1 MQVPARRRRGRGFD
15 EGGRFL
21 VQGVVG
27 KLRPRA
33 GRALVGA
40 AVFTLCIALPVSCTR
55 QRAPAAVKPA
65 RTAAAKPAQAGS
77 PAALQQAPPA
87 AAAPA
92 QPAVTPARPLPA
104 ASASGTAALLLLGS
118 ATRILPEDFLIGP
131 LADTNGGTDDE
142 KAALA
147 AAAALLGSVAAGAP
161 DGSQVTADSREAVL
175 DLLGTAARAGGS
187 PLAFRLG
194 GAVVLPSG
202 EISANV
208 RLLRGQGSAE
218 GELYLRREGSRWL
231 VSDVQVNPA
240 ALAAARSRPAGRF
253 FPSPY
258 RWLLGGDAFGARE

>member
-1 MQVPARRRRGRGFD
+1 MVWA
-15 EGGRFL
+15 
-21 VQGVVG
+21 
-27 KLRPRA
+27 
-33 GRALVGA
+33 
-40 AVFTLCIALPVSCTR
+40 
-55 QRAPAAVKPA
+55 
-65 RTAAAKPAQAGS
+65 
-77 PAALQQAPPA
+77 A
-87 AAAPA
+87 AAAPS
-92 QPAVTPARPLPA
+92 AVAPARPLPA
-104 ASASGTAALLLLGS
+104 ASASGTAALLLLGP
-118 ATRILPEDFLIGP
+118 ARRVLPEDFLIGP
-131 LADTNGGTDDE
+131 LADPSGGTDDE

-161 DGSQVTADSREAVL
+161 DGSLLTGDSRDAVL
-175 DLLGTAARAGGS
+175 DLLGAAARGGGG
-187 PLAFRLG
+187 PLAVRLG
-194 GAVVLPSG
+194 SAVLLPSG